1 MTSRKSSGSMRAESA
16 VEDILRE
23 RGIDHERAYVQH
35 LVQNGKRV
43 IEINRSSPNAFD
55 ETIAAMRGAA
65 DASRLLNRQIARVC
79 TLQDAIDV
87 PCCLAELFRQI
98 STIGD
103 EAA

>member
-1 MTSRKSSGSMRAESA
+1 MAARTLARRPFFDDPML
-16 VEDILRE
+16 DILRE

-65 DASRLLNRQIARVC
+65 DAIVQARLENGSWAGWSDVLVRAPGESRR
-79 TLQDAIDV
+79 
-87 PCCLAELFRQI
+87 LAVMPEVI
-98 STIGD
+98 M
-103 EAA
+103 